1 MYIGGLHARLNAVDR
16 CVTDPGRGDLPI
28 LEQCDIA
35 VSKGL
40 NLHWD
45 FKQVGCISMPP
56 HFDKL
61 SHYEEPLNTFLAKQ
75 LASE

>member
-45 FKQVGCISMPP
+45 FKQVGAFLCSHILISFPIMRNP
-56 HFDKL
+56 
-61 SHYEEPLNTFLAKQ
+61 
-75 LASE
+75 